1 MKHLLVSAL
10 LTSVALAVP
19 AGVRAQSEITTTAGA
34 PSATDLQALNFYLQ
48 QQDQDSADAEMRR
61 LRAKF
66 PGWTPPTDLR
76 KLSITQPSTEID
88 AIYRQIAA
96 GQLQEAR
103 GSITSTQAE
112 YPGWTPPAEML
123 RLLETA
129 EGQLKLDSALDA
141 GNASEALQIAS
152 ATDGLLRCDRVNN
165 AWRIAKAQ
173 EAQQATAAA
182 LGTYSAVI
190 EACTNFPDIIATL
203 EKSDT
208 VTSVDEMAGLFARA
222 EARFPD
228 QTADLA
234 ALQARLMAGRG
245 AAPAAIAVAPPQAD
259 ERPLPRPVARPDVTA
274 RAPAAAGPAPASA
287 PASGSAPAPASAP
300 AAAAPSRAARGS
312 VPRDPVQCL
321 SATEGTQAPERL
333 AQRGWC
339 AYDLERPMEALAAFQ
354 QAQARLS
361 GASRRDARFGM
372 ALSYLKMNMTEEAA
386 QLAATTDFTP
396 KQRLDSESIILD
408 QRGVLAFKKRQYRKA
423 IGYFD
428 ALESISGHLRR
439 DLAMLRGYSYLNSGD
454 RARARAQFELLNDQ
468 LATDESRAGL
478 EASY

>member
-1 MKHLLVSAL
+1 MKHLILTAL

-19 AGVRAQSEITTTAGA
+19 AGVRAQSAINTTAGA

-76 KLSITQPSTEID
+76 KLSITQPSGEID

-103 GSITSTQAE
+103 SSITSTQAN

-129 EGQLKLDSALDA
+129 EGQLQLDSALDA

-173 EAQQATAAA
+173 EAQRATAAA

-190 EACTNFPDIIATL
+190 RACTNFPDIIATL

-208 VTSVDEMAGLFARA
+208 VTSVDELAGLFATA

-228 QTADLA
+228 QTAELD
-234 ALQARLMAGRG
+234 ALQTRLMAGRG
-245 AAPAAIAVAPPQAD
+245 ADPAAIAVAPPQAD
-259 ERPLPRPVARPDVTA
+259 ERPLPRPVARPA
-274 RAPAAAGPAPASA
+274 APTSAPVAAVSAPRSEPAPAPNPAGPSA
-287 PASGSAPAPASAP
+287 AS
-300 AAAAPSRAARGS
+300 RGA
-312 VPRDPVQCL
+312 VPRDPAQCL
-321 SATEGTQAPERL
+321 NATEGTKSPERL

-354 QAQARLS
+354 AAQARLS

-386 QLAATTDFTP
+386 QLAATTNFTP

-408 QRGVLAFKKRQYRKA
+408 QRGVLAYKKRQYRKA

-428 ALESISGHLRR
+428 ALEKISGHLRR

-454 RARARAQFELLNDQ
+454 RGRARAQFELLNDQ

-478 EASY
+478 AASY